1 MPRYVITLAGEDRS
15 GLVSAVADAVSA
27 HGGNWEGSQ
36 LAERAGVFAG
46 VVEIS
51 VADESAQTLLDALRA
66 LDETLTV
73 TALSGVGASAA
84 DRQVSS
90 LVISLVANDRP
101 GIVRDVSAVLA
112 AHELSID
119 DLSTEVL
126 RGIRSGAYGG
136 RDRPFPGQGRPREAG
151 GRTPGRDRHRLTRAV
166 TPARLGAGHW

>member
-51 VADESAQTLLDALRA
+51 VADESAQTLLGALLA

-84 DRQVSS
+84 NRQVSS

-119 DLSTEVL
+119 DLSTEV
-126 RGIRSGAYGG
+126 
-136 RDRPFPGQGRPREAG
+136 REAAMAG
-151 GRTPGRDRHRLTRAV
+151 GRIFEASVLAHTV
-166 TPARLGAGHW
+166 AGTDLSRVKEDLEKLAAELQVEIAIG

>member
-1 MPRYVITLAGEDRS
+1 MPRYVITLVGEDRS

-46 VVEIS
+46 VIEIS
-51 VADESAQTLLDALRA
+51 VPEESAAPLLSALRE

-73 TALSGVGASAA
+73 TTLSGAESSTASSP
-84 DRQVSS
+84 VSS

-101 GIVRDVSAVLA
+101 GIVREVSAVLA

-119 DLSTEVL
+119 DLSTDV
-126 RGIRSGAYGG
+126 
-136 RDRPFPGQGRPREAG
+136 RDAAMAG
-151 GRTPGRDRHRLTRAV
+151 GRVFEASVLAHAAPGTDLSRVKDDLEKLAAELQV
-166 TPARLGAGHW
+166 EIAIG